1 METRLG
7 CDEAKRQANLRKH
20 GLDFADA
27 GVVLESRYRLE
38 VAVVRNGEVR
48 MQSFSYVLNR
58 LEVLTV
64 VHLDRVGV
72 PLTRARR
79 PPASR
84 CALSA
89 PPSPAM
95 FWMRPF

>member
-1 METRLG
+1 METRLSW
-7 CDEAKRQANLRKH
+7 DEAKRQANLRKH

-64 VHLDRVGV
+64 VHLGRAGTQRVISY
-72 PLTRARR
+72 R
-79 PPASR
+79 PASEQE
-84 CALSA
+84 SEVYYD
-89 PPSPAM
+89 
-95 FWMRPF
+95 WIGKEDD